1 MARLLLIL
9 TPKAR
14 QDLDSIWTFSQ
25 DRWGAAQAETYVRLI
40 AGALDCL
47 ARGTVVGRDASAVK
61 AGYLRH
67 AVGSHVVF
75 FRLAGKETLEVVRIL
90 HQRMDL
96 PRHL

>member
-1 MARLLLIL
+1 MARLLLTL

-14 QDLDSIWTFSQ
+14 QDLDSIWSFSRE
-25 DRWGAAQAETYVRLI
+25 RWGAEQAEAYVRLI
-40 AGALDCL
+40 AGALERL
-47 ARGTVVGRDASAVK
+47 AQGAIAGRDASAVK
-61 AGYLRH
+61 PGYWRH

-75 FRLAGKETLEVVRIL
+75 YRLAGTETLEVVRIL